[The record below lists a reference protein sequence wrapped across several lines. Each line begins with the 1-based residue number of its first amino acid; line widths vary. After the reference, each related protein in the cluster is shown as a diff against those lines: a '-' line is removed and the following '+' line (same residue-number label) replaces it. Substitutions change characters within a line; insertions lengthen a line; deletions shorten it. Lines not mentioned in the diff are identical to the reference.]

1 MATEQRT
8 LTVEEVI
15 GATIQI
21 LQGTQ
26 IPAEIM
32 ARAPELLQAVCVP
45 ITQAIMNLQECARVM
60 EINRK
65 AAEIAAEP
73 PREAGKGPAEG
84 EEEEQ
89 TVQEEEAAEEAVK
102 EGKDDE

>member
-1 MATEQRT
+1 MGNRT
-8 LTVEEVI
+8 MTVEEVV

-26 IPAEIM
+26 IPAEVM

-45 ITQAIMNLQECARVM
+45 ITKAIMNLQECARVM
-60 EINRK
+60 EIQRK

-73 PREAGKGPAEG
+73 PRQAGNGPADG
-84 EEEEQ
+84 GKEEQ
-89 TVQEEEAAEEAVK
+89 TTQEEEAAEEAVK
-102 EGKDDE
+102 EENDDE